1 MENYLIKTEKC
12 YFPLFGDI
20 WILAQRETKLVT
32 YERCIGPDRFRGLAF
47 MIIIG
52 EAWQHVD
59 KYVTRLVVERLNPFP
74 QEQEEEV
81 YLEVVQVF
89 GYSKS
94 TISDMCPSMWQHF
107 LILQT

>member
-1 MENYLIKTEKC
+1 MEIALWKIISSKLRNVIFHSL
-12 YFPLFGDI
+12 G
-20 WILAQRETKLVT
+20 ETKLVI

-52 EAWQHVD
+52 EVWQHVD

-81 YLEVVQVF
+81 YLEVGQVF

-94 TISDMCPSMWQHF
+94 TTSDMCPSMWQHF